1 MSDFFS
7 NMAIALNLDAKGPP
21 SLLCDAQVFNRV
33 YNTINTAV
41 DRIALGTSL
50 EERVKFFCVQNEQ
63 FVWIM
68 LSRMGERK
76 LLACTNDKDLSVGQP
91 PSFWHSAPINE
102 KDALVTAIVNHLAE
116 VMKTFATLDV
126 LHECSLKS

>member
-21 SLLCDAQVFNRV
+21 SLLADAKVFNAV
-33 YNTINTAV
+33 YATINTAV
-41 DRIALGTSL
+41 DRIAIGASL
-50 EERVKFFCVQNEQ
+50 EERVKFSCPQNEK

-68 LSRMGERK
+68 VSRMGHSK

-91 PSFWHSAPINE
+91 PSFWHTAPIYE
-102 KDALVTAIVNHLAE
+102 KDSLVTAIVNHLAE
-116 VMKTFATLDV
+116 VMKTFAKLEV
-126 LHECSLKS
+126 LHECSLT